1 MVPMTESLPQDFI
14 DYKQK
19 HPEFFPQ
26 DQPIDK
32 QYIFY
37 QGLIAREKARIASR
51 ADELRSRESPASPS
65 SLPKPKPSVDL
76 EPPKKFK
83 VDSVYG
89 DWHFT
94 DFGNAERLIAKT
106 SGDMIYF
113 HQNNSWY
120 IWDGNGFW
128 SKDGLGEAK
137 ELAKAT
143 LLSIYNET
151 KYLASMESREKAAK
165 WAIQCE
171 KNEHVNACLN
181 LASSDPRIAVRLEKF
196 DTDKYLFN
204 MLNGTYDLKNHL
216 FLQHDKLN
224 YITRQVG
231 YNYDPDA
238 QCPKFMKFMNR
249 IFKSRKDKDDIID
262 YIQRALGY
270 SLTGE
275 VSQQAI
281 FLLYGSGANGKSTL
295 IETQR
300 MVTGDYGT
308 TVDSTSLI
316 TKKNDS
322 VRNDIARLPGVRFVS
337 ASENSKGTIL
347 DEELVKKLSG
357 GDQVTAR
364 FLFQEEFQFYPHLK
378 LWWAFNHPPGL
389 NDFTHSLMRRLKLIP
404 FEEVISGKEIIDQS
418 VLLGWHR
425 EELPGIFNWELAGLK
440 KFQKEGLKDID
451 AVKNA
456 VKEFKEEQDILHE
469 FIQDCCY
476 IATDEDSLKRDIV
489 TSSSIL
495 YRKYRT
501 WAQENNEKEMGPR
514 KFSIEMKERGFKKS
528 HKEKGSVFHNI
539 EIK

>member
-1 MVPMTESLPQDFI
+1 M
-14 DYKQK
+14 DYPKEFSEYK
-19 HPEFFPQ
+19 YAHPEFFPP
-26 DQPIDK
+26 DQPIEK

-37 QGLIAREKARIASR
+37 QGIIARERLRISGR
-51 ADELRSRESPASPS
+51 AQELISN
-65 SLPKPKPSVDL
+65 LPIKKNIKDDDT
-76 EPPKKFK
+76 PKKIK
-83 VDSVYG
+83 VHPVYG
-89 DWHFT
+89 EWHFT
-94 DFGNAERLIAKT
+94 DFGNAERLIEKT
-106 SGDMIYF
+106 SGDMIYC

-120 IWDGNGFW
+120 IWDGNGYW
-128 SKDGLGEAK
+128 MKDALGEAK
-137 ELAKAT
+137 EYAKST
-143 LLSIYNET
+143 LRSIYDET
-151 KYLASMESREKAAK
+151 KYLPTPESRERAAK
-165 WAIQCE
+165 WAVQCE

-181 LASSDPRIAVRLEKF
+181 LASTDPRIAVKLEKF

-204 MLNGTYDLKNHL
+204 LLNGTYDLKNHI
-216 FLQHDKLN
+216 FLQHDRLN
-224 YITRQVG
+224 YITKQVG
-231 YNYDPDA
+231 YNYDPSA
-238 QCPKFMKFMNR
+238 TCPRFLKFINR
-249 IFKSRKDKDDIID
+249 IFRSRKDKDDIID

-275 VSQQAI
+275 VSQQTI

-300 MVTGDYGT
+300 MVMGDYGT
-308 TVDSTSLI
+308 TIDSTSLI

-322 VRNDIARLPGVRFVS
+322 VRNDIARLPGMRFVA

-364 FLFQEEFQFYPHLK
+364 FLFQEEFQFYPQLK

-404 FEEVISGKEIIDQS
+404 FEEVISGKEIVDQS
-418 VLLGWHR
+418 IILAWHR
-425 EELPGIFNWELAGLK
+425 EELPGILNWELEGLK
-440 KFQKEGLKDID
+440 KFQKDGLKDIE
-451 AVKNA
+451 AVRNA

-476 IATDEDSLKRDIV
+476 VATTEDTLKRDII
-489 TSSSIL
+489 TLSSIL
-495 YRKYRT
+495 YRRYRQ

-528 HKEKGSVFHNI
+528 HSVKGSVFHNI